1 MRRFLLDTNV
11 VSDLVRNPQGEV
23 AKRIAEVGEAAVLT
37 SIVVAAELRFGAE
50 KRGSAR
56 LLGQLERVISVLPV
70 LPLESPADRF
80 YGRLRTALE
89 AAGQPIGGNDLLIAA
104 HALALDCILVTGN
117 EREFRRVDGLI
128 VENWLG

>member
-1 MRRFLLDTNV
+1 LTRFLLDTNV
-11 VSDLVRNPQGEV
+11 VSDLVRNPQGEA

-50 KRGSAR
+50 SRGSAR
-56 LLGQLERVISVLPV
+56 LLAQLERVMSVLPV
-70 LPLESPADRF
+70 LALESPADRL

-89 AAGQPIGGNDLLIAA
+89 AVGQPIGGNDLLIAA
-104 HALALDCILVTGN
+104 HALALDCVLVTGN

-128 VENWLG
+128 VENWLR